1 VPPPARR
8 ENPAAA
14 QRVPGSAERQ
24 PDRVRNRLASYQ
36 RGLREGRH
44 RAAEEG
50 SGPPAGADVN
60 GASPHG
66 RNGHAAG

>member
-1 VPPPARR
+1 M
-8 ENPAAA
+8 
-14 QRVPGSAERQ
+14 PGSAERQ

-44 RAAEEG
+44 RAAEE
-50 SGPPAGADVN
+50 SSTPAAGADTN
-60 GASPHG
+60 GVSPHG